1 MSNVKITCDSTCDLT
16 PELYARFDVDVIPLG
31 IVLGDDLKRD
41 GVDVT
46 VADLYDYV
54 AKTGVLPKTSAI
66 SEGEYIDIWQ
76 KYIDDGREIVH
87 INISSEISACHQNAR
102 LAATELGHAYPV
114 DSRSLSTG
122 SGILVLAAGK
132 MAEEGLS
139 AAEIAEK
146 LEEMKTRI
154 DCSFVL
160 QTLEYLQKG
169 GRCSSV
175 LAFGANLLK
184 LRPEILMLNGA
195 MDVGKKYRG
204 SAEKSI
210 TDYVKG
216 RLDGRTDLDKSA
228 IFVVDSYADP
238 EIMEKI
244 VKLVKEE
251 YGFENVIRTAAGS
264 TISSHCGAG
273 TMGLMMI
280 KRGTT
285 VVHSR
290 T

>member
-1 MSNVKITCDSTCDLT
+1 MNKVKITCDSTCDL
-16 PELYARFDVDVIPLG
+16 PSELYERFSVDVIPLG
-31 IVLGDDLKRD
+31 IVLGDDLKHD

-66 SEGEYIDIWQ
+66 SEGEYMDVWQ
-76 KYIDDGREIVH
+76 KYTDDGYDVVH

-102 LAATELGHAYPV
+102 LAAEELGHAYPV

-139 AAEIAEK
+139 AAEIAAR
-146 LEEMKTRI
+146 LEELKTRI

-184 LRPEILMLNGA
+184 LRPEILMQDGS
-195 MDVGKKYRG
+195 MDVGRKYRG

-210 TDYVKG
+210 TEYVKG
-216 RLDGRTDLDKSA
+216 RLDGRDDIDRSV

-244 VKLVKEE
+244 TKLVKEE
-251 YGFENVIRTAAGS
+251 YGFENVLRTKAGS

-273 TMGLMMI
+273 TMGLMLI
-280 KRGTT
+280 KKT
-285 VVHSR
+285 V
-290 T
+290 

>member
-1 MSNVKITCDSTCDLT
+1 MYKIKITCDSTCDL
-16 PELYARFDVDVIPLG
+16 PIELYDLFSVEVIPLG
-31 IVLGDDLKRD
+31 VVLGDELRHD

-46 VADLYDYV
+46 VGELYDYV
-54 AKTGVLPKTSAI
+54 DKTGILPKTSAI
-66 SEGEYIDIWQ
+66 SEGEYIDRWQ
-76 KYIDDGREIVH
+76 RYIDDGYEIIH

-102 LAATELGHAYPV
+102 LAADDIGHVYPV
-114 DSRSLSTG
+114 DSRSLSSG

-139 AAEIAEK
+139 APEIAER
-146 LEEMKTRI
+146 LEELKLRI

-184 LRPEILMLNGA
+184 LRPEILMQDGS

-210 TDYVKG
+210 TAYVRG
-216 RLDGRTDLDKSA
+216 RLDGRDDLDRSL
-228 IFVVDSYADP
+228 IFVTHSCAEP
-238 EIMEKI
+238 EI
-244 VKLVKEE
+244 VKETMRIVKEE
-251 YGFENVIRTAAGS
+251 YGFENVYEACASS

-273 TMGLMMI
+273 TLGVI
-280 KRGTT
+280 FVKKAQ
-285 VVHSR
+285 
-290 T
+290 

>member
-1 MSNVKITCDSTCDLT
+1 MSKVKITCDSTCDLT
-16 PELYARFDVDVIPLG
+16 KELYERFSVDVMPLG
-31 IVLGDDLKRD
+31 VVLGDELKHD

-46 VADLYDYV
+46 VDDLYNYV

-66 SEGEYIDIWQ
+66 SEYEYAELW
-76 KYIDDGREIVH
+76 KPYIDDGYEIVH

-102 LAATELGHAYPV
+102 LAASELGHAYPI
-114 DSRSLSTG
+114 DSRSLSSG

-146 LEEMKTRI
+146 LEELKTRI

-184 LRPEILMLNGA
+184 LRPEILMQDGA
-195 MDVGKKYRG
+195 MDVGRKYRG

-210 TDYVKG
+210 TAYARG
-216 RLDGRTDLDKSA
+216 RLDDRDDIDKSVV
-228 IFVVDSYADP
+228 FVTHSQAEP
-238 EIMEKI
+238 EIVSEVMRM
-244 VKLVKEE
+244 VKEE
-251 YGFENVIRTAAGS
+251 YGFENVFETNASS

-273 TMGLMMI
+273 TLGVI
-280 KRGTT
+280 FVRKR
-285 VVHSR
+285 
-290 T
+290 

>member
-1 MSNVKITCDSTCDLT
+1 MNKVKITCDSTCDL
-16 PELYARFDVDVIPLG
+16 PSELYERFSVDVIPLG
-31 IVLGDDLKRD
+31 IVLGDDLKHD

-66 SEGEYIDIWQ
+66 SEGEYMDVWQ
-76 KYIDDGREIVH
+76 KYTDDGYDVVH

-102 LAATELGHAYPV
+102 LAAEELGHAYPV

-139 AAEIAEK
+139 AAEIAAR
-146 LEEMKTRI
+146 LEELKTRI

-184 LRPEILMLNGA
+184 LRPEIIMSDGT
-195 MDVGKKYRG
+195 MDVGRKYRG

-210 TDYVKG
+210 TEYVKG
-216 RLDGRTDLDKSA
+216 RLDGRDDIDRSV

-244 VKLVKEE
+244 TKLVKEE
-251 YGFENVIRTAAGS
+251 YGFENVLRTKAGS

-273 TMGLMMI
+273 TMGLMLI
-280 KRGTT
+280 KKT
-285 VVHSR
+285 V
-290 T
+290 